1 MKKVL
6 ITIVG
11 IFIGYIICGFI
22 MECMN
27 DDRLDDDLT
36 SEDEKM
42 LFK

>member
-11 IFIGYIICGFI
+11 IFIGYVICGFI
-22 MECMN
+22 IECMN
-27 DDRLDDDLT
+27 DDRIDDDL
-36 SEDEKM
+36 SSKDEQM